1 MKAFAVLTGFHRGLT
16 CAGVEASRRTQQQEG
31 HRIMPEPSARAN
43 GRRRPADLVVA
54 AGVRLAGAVIRAT
67 GRGQGATLPGLLA
80 ERCAPGVAAR
90 RAARLDR
97 VVLVT
102 GTNGKTTTTA
112 MLAAALAAGGRRVAS
127 NAAGSNLYRGL
138 ATALLAAGRAT
149 QDAVL
154 EVDEA
159 VLATAVRELRPRLV
173 VLLNLTRDQL
183 DRHHEVGGLARRWRQ
198 ATAALGPGAVVV
210 ANGGE
215 PPTAWAAQAAPSALL
230 VRVKGGG
237 LGRDHAGCPAC
248 GSLLSQAG
256 AESYDCGHCGWAPGP
271 ASVRVERDG
280 YQASLDG
287 LGRAWSVRLPLASD
301 GSALDVAAAWA
312 AATHLGVDPAA
323 ALATI
328 AGIGTVQGRYASCS
342 WHGVMVRLLLAKNPA
357 GWDEA
362 LGAADDRRRAA
373 VVAVNAGIPDGRDT
387 SWLWDVD
394 MTRLGDRPLVVATGE
409 RAEDVALRLD
419 VAGVP
424 CRIVRPLAAAVARA
438 GGRPGRRE
446 VDVFAD
452 YTCFGQARKLIGR
465 RG

>member
-1 MKAFAVLTGFHRGLT
+1 
-16 CAGVEASRRTQQQEG
+16 
-31 HRIMPEPSARAN
+31 MPEWRVRCGG
-43 GRRRPADLVVA
+43 GRRRVDPVVA
-54 AGVRLAGAVIRAT
+54 AGARLVGAAIRAS

-80 ERCAPGVAAR
+80 ERCAPGIAAR

-102 GTNGKTTTTA
+102 GTNGKTTTTS
-112 MLAAALAAGGRRVAS
+112 MLAAALAASGRRVAS

-138 ATALLAAGRAT
+138 ATTLLAAGRAT

-159 VLATAVRELRPRLV
+159 VLAKAVQELQPCLV

-183 DRHHEVGGLARRWRQ
+183 DRHHEVAGLARRWRQ
-198 ATAALGPGAVVV
+198 AVAALGPGAIVV

-215 PPTAWAAQAAPSALL
+215 PPTAWAAQAAPSAVL
-230 VRVKGGG
+230 VRLRGGG

-256 AESYDCGHCGWAPGP
+256 SESHRCGHCGWAPDP
-271 ASVRVERDG
+271 PVVRVERDD

-287 LGRAWSVRLPLASD
+287 LGGSWSVRLPLASD

-312 AATHLGVDPAA
+312 AATRLGVDPAA

-328 AGIGTVQGRYASCS
+328 AGIGTVQGRYATCS

-362 LGAADDRRRAA
+362 LSAADDRERAA

-387 SWLWDVD
+387 SWLRDID
-394 MTRLGDRPLVVATGE
+394 MTRLRDRPLVVATGR
-409 RAEDVALRLD
+409 RAEDVALRLE

-424 CRIVRPLAAAVARA
+424 CRIVRPLAAAIPRA
-438 GGRPGRRE
+438 SGRPGRRK
-446 VDVFAD
+446 VDLFAD
-452 YTCFGQARKLIGR
+452 YTCFRQARELIGR
-465 RG
+465 SG

>member
-1 MKAFAVLTGFHRGLT
+1 
-16 CAGVEASRRTQQQEG
+16 
-31 HRIMPEPSARAN
+31 
-43 GRRRPADLVVA
+43 VVA
-54 AGVRLAGAVIRAT
+54 AGARLVGAAIRAS

-80 ERCAPGVAAR
+80 EGCAPGITAR

-112 MLAAALAAGGRRVAS
+112 MLAAALVAGGRRVAS

-159 VLATAVRELRPRLV
+159 VLAKAVTELRPCLV

-198 ATAALGPGAVVV
+198 ALAALPEGATVV
-210 ANGGE
+210 ANGAE
-215 PPTAWAAQAAPSALL
+215 PPTAWTAQAAPSALL
-230 VRVKGGG
+230 VQVEGVG

-248 GSLLSQAG
+248 GSLLAQAG
-256 AESYDCGHCGWAPGP
+256 PGSFRCCDCGWVPGP
-271 ASVRVERDG
+271 VSVRVQRDAL
-280 YQASLDG
+280 QARLAG
-287 LGRAWSVRLPLASD
+287 LGGTWPVRLPLASD
-301 GSALDVAAAWA
+301 GSALDLAAAWA
-312 AATHLGVDPAA
+312 AATRLGVDPEA
-323 ALATI
+323 ALAAV
-328 AGIGTVQGRYASCS
+328 AGVGTVQGRYATCS
-342 WHGVMVRLLLAKNPA
+342 WHGLGVRLLLAKNPA

-362 LGAADDRRRAA
+362 LSAADDRRRAA
-373 VVAVNAGIPDGRDT
+373 VVAVNAGVPDGRDP

-394 MTRLGDRPLVVATGE
+394 MARLRGRPLVAATGQ
-409 RAEDVALRLD
+409 RAEDVALRLE

-424 CRIVRPLAAAVARA
+424 CQVVRPLAAAIDRA
-438 GGRPGRRE
+438 GRRAGRRE
-446 VDVFAD
+446 VDLFAD
-452 YTCFGQARKLIGR
+452 YTSFTQARELVGW
-465 RG
+465 GG